1 MNKDLKIGSVPFIN
15 VRPLIY
21 GIENQ
26 VEYHPPS
33 KLSALMKAGYFHVS
47 IIPIVEYLKTNLY
60 EITPSLGIV
69 SNGPV
74 QSVVLFYRGRLEDL
88 KVVTLDK
95 NSLTSNELLRLL
107 FTENFKIFPQYQLP
121 PKPPTHNTIDELAPG
136 EGVLLI
142 GDNALI
148 FPRGKDGIQSLDLG
162 GAWTNWTKTPFVF
175 AAWMVRKDLPPFT
188 KKFIETLLTECLE
201 KSKIHFE
208 GLVNEIFLEKEKKIP
223 RALIHQY
230 LSSCVYHSIGPK
242 EQRGIE
248 LFGKYLSNLYNCS
261 GTSFRPSV
269 CGRRNLCGDHVT

>member
-1 MNKDLKIGSVPFIN
+1 MSDELKIGSVPFIN

-21 GIENQ
+21 GIEDQ

-33 KLSALMKAGYFHVS
+33 KLSMLMRSGLYQVAML
-47 IIPIVEYLKTNLY
+47 PIVEFLKTNLY
-60 EITPSLGIV
+60 EIIPSLGII

-88 KVVTLDK
+88 KIVTLDK
-95 NSLTSNELLRLL
+95 NSLTSNKLLRLL
-107 FTENFKIFPQYQLP
+107 FTEKLKIFPQYQLP
-121 PKPPTHNTIDELAPG
+121 PKPSTHNTIDGLTPG
-136 EGVLLI
+136 QGVLLI
-142 GDNALI
+142 GDDALT

-175 AAWMVRKDLPPFT
+175 AAWMVRKDLAPFT
-188 KKFIETLLTECLE
+188 KRFIETLLTECLE

-230 LSSCVYHSIGPK
+230 LSSCLYHTIGPK
-242 EQRGIE
+242 ELRGIE
-248 LFGKYLSNLYNCS
+248 LFGKYLSNLPNCS
-261 GTSFRPSV
+261 DTSFRPSV
-269 CGRRNLCGDHVT
+269 CGRRNLCGDHVS